1 MSIEPLRPFEDHA
14 ERLPPHNEE
23 AEDAVL
29 GSVLLDREVLGRI
42 AGIVAPEDFYRDRHA
57 LVYAA
62 MLALHERQEPIDY
75 LLLLDELER
84 SGRLAQV
91 GGATALAGL
100 LGAVPTPIHA
110 EYYARI
116 VANCAIMRRL
126 VSVGGKIAAIGFQYQ
141 EPPLAALDRAS
152 RILQEILPSRS
163 SQGPVPLQDSLQSYL
178 DGVQTAYERRDDE
191 TAILDSVPTGL
202 VDLDQLLGGG
212 MQRSDL
218 LILAARPSM
227 GKELR
232 RDEPVL
238 TPWGWVAIGD
248 LRVGDAV
255 IGGDGTPCTVLGVY
269 PQGVKPI
276 WRVTVNDGGSVLAGD
291 EHQWVTTTRAE
302 RKAGK
307 GPSVRTTRQIRE
319 TMTTGGVD
327 DRPNHQI
334 PFVKPVHFA
343 EQREALPLDPY
354 WLGLYLGDGV
364 TSGRADLRFFKPEAD
379 IQQAFM
385 CGLLEGDSGVVVL
398 GEETSGSIRVRGV
411 RTRDALADVGLRG
424 KRSWEK
430 FIPQQYLLADID
442 ARRSLLAGLLDTDG
456 YVHPTGTGV
465 EYSTVSYQLAQDV
478 VFLARSLGAM
488 VTMVEKQT
496 TYVYRGERRQGRN
509 AYRINVAFRD
519 GYCPVRSEKHRSRWR
534 GRNLRG
540 ETVGRAVVSVEP
552 NGEAETV
559 CIRVDSADQT
569 FVTRDFLVT
578 HNTAMSLCIIAE
590 VAVRRPG
597 AALLF
602 TLEMPT
608 DQITGRLLATTAG
621 VDAMRIRAGD
631 WTDTEVRKI
640 GMATGRLAPAA
651 IYIDDQNA
659 LSIIQIRDRARR
671 LHARTPLSLI
681 VVDHIQLIAASL
693 RRRDASRVEELG
705 DITRQLK
712 EMARELRVPV
722 VALSQLSRTVEQ
734 RANKIPH
741 LADLRESGTI
751 EQDGDVVLFLYRE
764 DYYNKDTTRQGMVDL
779 FVPKH
784 RNGPTGQIQL
794 VFSPRTMQFL
804 DVGTRYS

>member
-227 GKELR
+227 GK
-232 RDEPVL
+232 
-238 TPWGWVAIGD
+238 
-248 LRVGDAV
+248 
-255 IGGDGTPCTVLGVY
+255 
-269 PQGVKPI
+269 
-276 WRVTVNDGGSVLAGD
+276 
-291 EHQWVTTTRAE
+291 
-302 RKAGK
+302 
-307 GPSVRTTRQIRE
+307 
-319 TMTTGGVD
+319 
-327 DRPNHQI
+327 
-334 PFVKPVHFA
+334 
-343 EQREALPLDPY
+343 
-354 WLGLYLGDGV
+354 
-364 TSGRADLRFFKPEAD
+364 
-379 IQQAFM
+379 
-385 CGLLEGDSGVVVL
+385 
-398 GEETSGSIRVRGV
+398 
-411 RTRDALADVGLRG
+411 
-424 KRSWEK
+424 
-430 FIPQQYLLADID
+430 
-442 ARRSLLAGLLDTDG
+442 
-456 YVHPTGTGV
+456 
-465 EYSTVSYQLAQDV
+465 
-478 VFLARSLGAM
+478 
-488 VTMVEKQT
+488 
-496 TYVYRGERRQGRN
+496 
-509 AYRINVAFRD
+509 
-519 GYCPVRSEKHRSRWR
+519 
-534 GRNLRG
+534 
-540 ETVGRAVVSVEP
+540 
-552 NGEAETV
+552 
-559 CIRVDSADQT
+559 
-569 FVTRDFLVT
+569 
-578 HNTAMSLCIIAE
+578 TAMSLCIIAE

-804 DVGTRYS
+804 DVGARYS